1 MAAYYNENDKHAA
14 AWLRELIKRRLIAD
28 GVVDERSI
36 EDVAPNDVKGFTQ
49 CHFFAGIGGWSYALR
64 LAGWDDKRPVW
75 TGSCPCQPFS
85 EAGAGNG
92 FADQR
97 HLWPHW
103 FHRIKECQPAI
114 VFGEQVASRLAE
126 RWLDLVSDDLETMDY
141 AVGAVAFPSASIGAP
156 HIRDRTYW
164 VADSGRTGL
173 QGRLQGR
180 AHQKREVEYG
190 HTGCDSATGGLAN
203 ASSHRRTGQSKSAT
217 AQEGCTPRPDG
228 GRQLPHRPE
237 RCTVS
242 TEQQSTLLGD
252 TGTNSHPTDG
262 FWRDADWLFCR
273 DGKWR
278 PVEPSLEPL
287 VNGVSARVVR
297 LRGYGNAIN
306 PQQAAVFIM
315 AAMK

>member
-36 EDVAPNDVKGFTQ
+36 EDVAPNDVKEFTQ

-85 EAGAGNG
+85 EAGTGNG
-92 FADQR
+92 FTDQR

-103 FHRIKECQPAI
+103 FHIIKECRPAI
-114 VFGEQVASRLAE
+114 VFGEQVASQLAE
-126 RWLDLVSDDLETMDY
+126 RWLDLVSDDMEALDY
-141 AVGAVAFPSASIGAP
+141 AIGAVAFPSASIGAP

-164 VADSGRTGL
+164 GADSGSTGL
-173 QGRLQGR
+173 QGRLSGR
-180 AHQKREVEYG
+180 THQEREMEHR
-190 HTGCDSATGGLAN
+190 HTGCDSTTGGVA
-203 ASSHRRTGQSKSAT
+203 
-217 AQEGCTPRPDG
+217 D
-228 GRQLPHRPE
+228 
-237 RCTVS
+237 
-242 TEQQSTLLGD
+242 
-252 TGTNSHPTDG
+252 SHPTDG
-262 FWRDADWLFCR
+262 FWRDSDWLFCR

-306 PQQAAVFIM
+306 PHQAAVFIR